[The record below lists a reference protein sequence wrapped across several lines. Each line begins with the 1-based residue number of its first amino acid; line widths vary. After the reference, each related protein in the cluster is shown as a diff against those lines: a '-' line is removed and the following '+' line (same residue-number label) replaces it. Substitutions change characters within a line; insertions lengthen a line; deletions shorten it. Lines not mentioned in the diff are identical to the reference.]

1 MKLIWLPGY
10 AFLYFY
16 YLLPVEWG
24 TKRNVARSGRWWQER
39 HKLAPFFSV
48 LFYLCIVV
56 LALDVVFSGTNTETR
71 PEVERKSMAVPP
83 ADSSAYRVPDRPV
96 FSGAQQESI
105 KARAK
110 PAQDSTPA
118 PSLSPG
124 PVDPPPDK
132 PVALTDSSPAPS
144 ISPRPVPPGSD
155 KPVAASKVARY
166 EALVVEREVRQQY
179 SGTDELVRCR
189 LGLPPRKLPVNQQDS
204 WGLMLEK
211 SDGDEKIAFTWMLE
225 RYCSR

>member
-71 PEVERKSMAVPP
+71 PKVEKESMAVPP

-118 PSLSPG
+118 PS
-124 PVDPPPDK
+124 
-132 PVALTDSSPAPS
+132 
-144 ISPRPVPPGSD
+144 ISPRPVPPASD